1 MDSTST
7 NATHSV
13 VHESRVERLRKV
25 AAGAPLAEA
34 ITGIGTIVLAIIGLA
49 HVLPMDMAAV
59 ATILIGISLLFEGG
73 SVAASTGQFPRTA
86 AGANVDTADLAG
98 AMTVEFLGGIAGVIL
113 GILALINIESQTLV
127 AVSLIVFGATC
138 LLGGGTRQFTY
149 GPAGDASE
157 EKNWQMLREAMSAA
171 SASGML
177 IGLAT
182 LVLGI
187 LAVLGANSLVLSLT
201 GFLLLGVS
209 VLLSG
214 TAIGSKMMNRLRA

>member
-1 MDSTST
+1 MDATST

-13 VHESRVERLRKV
+13 VHESGVERLRKV

-98 AMTVEFLGGIAGVIL
+98 AMTVEFLGGITGVIL

-138 LLGGGTRQFTY
+138 LLGGGTRQFAY

-214 TAIGSKMMNRLRA
+214 TAIGSKMMNRLHA

>member
-1 MDSTST
+1 MDATST

-13 VHESRVERLRKV
+13 VHESGVERLRKV